1 MVSSFLKTHEFH
13 VVGCL
18 GLLVS
23 CLDAAGC
30 LFDDLLVVLIDSLE
44 QSRVVKM
51 VALVSAQAVLV

>member
-1 MVSSFLKTHEFH
+1 MVSSFLKTHVFH

-18 GLLVS
+18 DLLVS
-23 CLDAAGC
+23 WLDAAGC
-30 LFDDLLVVLIDSLE
+30 FFDDLLLIDSLE